1 MAGAGAA
8 AALAVQMLCASETD
22 DVHGASMLRAGRQA
36 GGGAP
41 SSPSQAAL
49 PGPALPASPMD
60 NNKENQEQA
69 EDAPTDIPSV
79 ASPRI
84 SSVGAS
90 EDPAGSS
97 RQPEQFHDPQAY
109 ELTSGHDHLHWGG
122 VGRRVGQQPHD
133 TRSIASSAATRD
145 DKSIYEEPGALD
157 ATEGGRWCTSFWSS
171 AQISLT
177 AALLRLSRVCRGRGT
192 HR

>member
-1 MAGAGAA
+1 
-8 AALAVQMLCASETD
+8 
-22 DVHGASMLRAGRQA
+22 
-36 GGGAP
+36 
-41 SSPSQAAL
+41 
-49 PGPALPASPMD
+49 MD
-60 NNKENQEQA
+60 SNKENQEQ
-69 EDAPTDIPSV
+69 EEAPSELPSV

-97 RQPEQFHDPQAY
+97 RPADQFQHPPQPY

-157 ATEGGRWCTSFWSS
+157 ATEGAPGRFST
-171 AQISLT
+171 
-177 AALLRLSRVCRGRGT
+177 
-192 HR
+192 